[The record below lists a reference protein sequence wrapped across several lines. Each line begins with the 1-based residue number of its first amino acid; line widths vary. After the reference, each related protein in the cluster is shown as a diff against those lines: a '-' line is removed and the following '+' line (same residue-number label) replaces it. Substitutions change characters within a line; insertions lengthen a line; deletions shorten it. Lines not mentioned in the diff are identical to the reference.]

1 MKKSTSKNRV
11 ALYCRLSEE
20 DKNKKNKD
28 DDSASIQN
36 QKSILLEHALRQGW
50 DVYNIYSDDDYSGAD
65 RNRPAFKQMLA
76 DAEARK
82 FDIILCKS
90 QSRFTREVELVEK
103 YIHGAFPLWG
113 IRFVSIVDNADTNIA
128 SNKKARQLNG
138 LFNQWQLEDM
148 STNIRSVLDN
158 HRESGLHIGA
168 FALYGYQKDPGQ
180 KGHLIIDE
188 EAAEVVREVFALYAQ
203 GYGKTA
209 IARMLNDRGV
219 PNPTEYKRQKGLR
232 VNTSDRPNSTL
243 WSYSAIASM
252 LTNEIYIG
260 NMVQGKYG
268 SISYLS
274 KKNKPRPKEDWYIV
288 ENTHEPI
295 IERALW
301 NQVQDILSKRSKPFA
316 NGKLGLFAHKTT
328 CALCGYTLRSSKSQG
343 RQYLKC
349 PCRHLS
355 ATACPGVFI
364 STDRLEK
371 MVLDELHKL
380 CDHYL
385 DQSELERNL
394 EFNSDLKAR
403 KSKLQ
408 KQLNTCRG
416 KSADCASALRNL
428 YLDKVKGIIS
438 EADYLDFAK
447 GFSEDKAR
455 YEQQS
460 ADAEQAIAELD
471 ARIAAGDN
479 RKAIIEQ
486 YVHTDHL
493 TREMVEALIDTIIV
507 GKRIPG
513 TRDVPIEI
521 HWNF

>member
-1 MKKSTSKNRV
+1 
-11 ALYCRLSEE
+11 
-20 DKNKKNKD
+20 
-28 DDSASIQN
+28 
-36 QKSILLEHALRQGW
+36 
-50 DVYNIYSDDDYSGAD
+50 
-65 RNRPAFKQMLA
+65 
-76 DAEARK
+76 
-82 FDIILCKS
+82 
-90 QSRFTREVELVEK
+90 
-103 YIHGAFPLWG
+103 
-113 IRFVSIVDNADTNIA
+113 
-128 SNKKARQLNG
+128 
-138 LFNQWQLEDM
+138 
-148 STNIRSVLDN
+148 
-158 HRESGLHIGA
+158 
-168 FALYGYQKDPGQ
+168 
-180 KGHLIIDE
+180 
-188 EAAEVVREVFALYAQ
+188 
-203 GYGKTA
+203 
-209 IARMLNDRGV
+209 
-219 PNPTEYKRQKGLR
+219 
-232 VNTSDRPNSTL
+232 
-243 WSYSAIASM
+243 
-252 LTNEIYIG
+252 
-260 NMVQGKYG
+260 
-268 SISYLS
+268 
-274 KKNKPRPKEDWYIV
+274 
-288 ENTHEPI
+288 
-295 IERALW
+295 
-301 NQVQDILSKRSKPFA
+301 
-316 NGKLGLFAHKTT
+316 
-328 CALCGYTLRSSKSQG
+328 
-343 RQYLKC
+343 
-349 PCRHLS
+349 
-355 ATACPGVFI
+355 
-364 STDRLEK
+364 

-513 TRDVPIEI
+513 PRDVPIEI